1 MARVVLVTHGSNVNP
16 GVVVFDVEVNVT
28 TPEFV
33 LGCKSIGTSFVIDGL
48 LARVDLKRFA
58 QCVE

>member
-1 MARVVLVTHGSNVNP
+1 MNL
-16 GVVVFDVEVNVT
+16 GVVVFSVGVNVI

-33 LGCKSIGTSFVIDGL
+33 LGCKSIGTSFVIAGL

-58 QCVE
+58 QYAE